1 MKQWLAILIR
11 ARDRGLTELAA
22 FKDLSVQEGKDVSPS
37 LAGFNGR
44 LELRKRMGKL
54 GAYQGVK
61 PPEEGD
67 VAKEGGDATAEED
80 AAGWEDYALSLT

>member
-11 ARDRGLTELAA
+11 ARDRELTKLAA
-22 FKDLSVQEGKDVSPS
+22 FKDLSVQEGKDVSPT
-37 LAGFNGR
+37 LAGFNAR
-44 LELRKRMGKL
+44 LELRKQMGKL

-67 VAKEGGDATAEED
+67 ATAEEGDATAED
-80 AAGWEDYALSLT
+80 AAGWEDYAPSLT